1 MRYSVP
7 GAKSRHSSP
16 RSRAGPSPKL
26 QQCSRAPVS
35 LGLAFPLVPF
45 QLVSPKNACPRPWT
59 ERNLY
64 PDRSPFGDR
73 FGFVRPLLNF
83 CVVRAKHLAQIVGT
97 ALEDALGALK
107 SVFFALIPKL
117 TDCSGC
123 WDRPRDAS
131 SASADPDRPMDYRRL
146 ARRAVAAHPDRLAAA
161 AARCACAA

>member
-1 MRYSVP
+1 MGWRPGNAGTAAAVAQLVP
-7 GAKSRHSSP
+7 FQLDPARGSAQ
-16 RSRAGPSPKL
+16 RACDWLWG
-26 QQCSRAPVS
+26 
-35 LGLAFPLVPF
+35 GLVPF

-83 CVVRAKHLAQIVGT
+83 CVVRAKRLAQIVGT

-107 SVFFALIPKL
+107 SVFFALVPKL

-146 ARRAVAAHPDRLAAA
+146 ARRAVAARPDRLAAA